1 MKIKPNPDSRCARAI
16 AKIRAG
22 VCRKPAPA
30 SPVKRKKA
38 TYGPELPSM
47 ARKLRLTGLSY
58 SDIAK
63 RVSEASG
70 KDVPVF
76 TARDWCIGR
85 RPTEGASQC
94 AA

>member
-1 MKIKPNPDSRCARAI
+1 VKIKPNPDSRCARVI

-22 VCRKPAPA
+22 VCKAPPPA

-47 ARKLRLTGLSY
+47 ARKLRMKGLSY
-58 SDIAK
+58 ADIAK

-70 KDVPVF
+70 KAVPVF

-85 RPTEGASQC
+85 RMDMAMGVGA
-94 AA
+94 